1 MFTLVLS
8 SLDEFNKVKKYITET
23 FNFKNI
29 TIQYENNNIIF
40 IFKDFEKSCNDFS
53 IWISNLIITLFEKKF
68 INKLIR
74 KNYFYFEPREQA
86 KVSDISSS
94 IINEDIKNKNKLV
107 FLSVYDYIKNNAL
120 MILDGFALFRLH
132 DYIEVLDYLVDL
144 SANNYIINREYEKFI
159 SLLKEYIKNEPSKI
173 DIIHLLYLNQ
183 EALLLTQSK
192 SIIPINDNI
201 LDAKYLSDIS
211 FSNNDYVL
219 NTILNLLPKKL
230 YLHVSDDEDEFLLT
244 LKKIFQDRIII
255 CYNCDICNFYRNNIS
270 TKK

>member
-1 MFTLVLS
+1 
-8 SLDEFNKVKKYITET
+8 
-23 FNFKNI
+23 
-29 TIQYENNNIIF
+29 
-40 IFKDFEKSCNDFS
+40 
-53 IWISNLIITLFEKKF
+53 
-68 INKLIR
+68 
-74 KNYFYFEPREQA
+74 
-86 KVSDISSS
+86 
-94 IINEDIKNKNKLV
+94 
-107 FLSVYDYIKNNAL
+107 
-120 MILDGFALFRLH
+120 MILW
-132 DYIEVLDYLVDL
+132 
-144 SANNYIINREYEKFI
+144 IINREYEKFI